1 MKNSKSSASDYLI
14 FTSGA
19 GRFALPATCVQEILY
34 PHAVTPLPFVPACVD
49 GLINI
54 EGTIAVQIDFSNMLG
69 QAQYHGKELIL
80 INTGRALC
88 ALKIDGVLGRTSIQ
102 HQNIRPVITDEY
114 TTFHAELDNIKPEF
128 FIGVATHNDT
138 TILIVDHQR
147 IGQLVQAGAMQ
158 QDGEGML
165 GKVENRD
172 DQEEEMTIPCLI
184 VISGKER
191 YAFELSGIIEIIK
204 AGICTPIPDAP
215 DYLKGFHLVRDQA
228 LPVIDLL
235 TLMQQPDPET
245 TKLWIIVI
253 ERDNVRYGLLVNT
266 TEGIEH
272 FPLESYE
279 PIVDSD
285 SNLSGLFVYQ
295 EKTTI
300 LLSPKRIVN
309 EEIFDVLSR
318 HADFHT
324 EHNTQVAEETE
335 RYLQVSIC
343 ENRYAIPIEHV
354 KRVTQFF
361 PMEQISDANDS
372 IRGAIDIDGSIIP
385 VLALEKAL
393 SLQHLVS
400 QGEYVIVSSSNA
412 ANNNTASSN
421 QQEWAIC
428 VDIAQG
434 LVDIPSAHIKRMP
447 HGNSRFV
454 NGVAHID
461 ETLVS
466 LLNFSQ
472 LEFSIQENSQ

>member
-1 MKNSKSSASDYLI
+1 MKNSELSVSDYLM

-19 GRFALPATCVQEILY
+19 GRFVLPSTCVQEILY
-34 PHAVTPLPFVPACVD
+34 PHAITPLPFVPACID

-69 QAQYHGKELIL
+69 QTQYHGQELIL
-80 INTGRALC
+80 INTGRTLC
-88 ALKIDGVLGRTSIQ
+88 ALKVDSVLGRISIQ
-102 HQNIRPVITDEY
+102 HQNIRPVITEEY

-128 FIGVATHNDT
+128 FIGVATQGDT
-138 TILIVDHQR
+138 TMLIVDHQR
-147 IGQLVQAGAMQ
+147 VGQLVQAGAMP
-158 QDGEGML
+158 QDGEGLL

-191 YAFELSGIIEIIK
+191 YAFELSGIIEIIE
-204 AGICTPIPDAP
+204 AGICTPIPGAP

-235 TLMQQPDPET
+235 TLMQQPEFENQ
-245 TKLWIIVI
+245 KSWVIII
-253 ERDNVRYGLLVNT
+253 ERDNVRYGLLVNAI
-266 TEGIEH
+266 EGIEH
-272 FPLESYE
+272 FPLDSYE

-300 LLSPKRIVN
+300 LLSPKRIVD
-309 EEIFDVLSR
+309 EEKFEILSR

-324 EHNTQVAEETE
+324 EKNVQLTEEIE

-343 ENRYAIPIEHV
+343 ENRYAIPIDHV
-354 KRVTQFF
+354 KRVAPFF
-361 PMEQISDANDS
+361 PMEQISDTNES

-393 SLQHLVS
+393 SLQNLVG
-400 QGEYVIVSSSNA
+400 QGEYVIVSNGA
-412 ANNNTASSN
+412 ANNNTSSNN

-428 VDIAQG
+428 VDAAQG
-434 LVDIPSAHIKRMP
+434 LVDIPSSHIKRMP

-461 ETLVS
+461 ETLIS

>member
-1 MKNSKSSASDYLI
+1 MKKSEPSVSDYLV

-19 GRFALPATCVQEILY
+19 GRFALPATCVLEILY
-34 PHAVTPLPFVPACVD
+34 PHAVTPLPFVPACID

-54 EGTIAVQIDFSNMLG
+54 EGTIAVQIDFSNMLDHT
-69 QAQYHGKELIL
+69 QYHGKELVL
-80 INTGRALC
+80 INTGRTLC
-88 ALKIDGVLGRTSIQ
+88 ALKVDSVLGKRSIQ

-128 FIGVATHNDT
+128 FIGVATQNDT
-138 TILIVDHQR
+138 TMLIVDHQR
-147 IGQLVQAGAMQ
+147 IGQLVQAGAIS

-165 GKVENRD
+165 GKVDNHD
-172 DQEEEMTIPCLI
+172 DAEEEMTIPCLI
-184 VISGKER
+184 VISGNER
-191 YAFELSGIIEIIK
+191 YAFELSGIMEIIE
-204 AGICTPIPDAP
+204 AGACTPIPSAP
-215 DYLKGFHLVRDQA
+215 NYLKGFHLVRDQA

-235 TLMQQPDPET
+235 SLMEQPESE
-245 TKLWIIVI
+245 KSKIWIIII
-253 ERDNVRYGLLVNT
+253 ERNNIRYGLLVNT
-266 TEGIEH
+266 IEGIEH

-279 PIVDSD
+279 PIVDND

-300 LLSPKRIVN
+300 LLSPKRIVS
-309 EEIFDVLSR
+309 EEIFDILSS
-318 HADFHT
+318 HANFDT
-324 EHNTQVAEETE
+324 ENNAQVVEEAE

-354 KRVTQFF
+354 KRVAQFF
-361 PMEQISDANDS
+361 PMEQISDAKDT

-393 SLQHLVS
+393 ALNHLVE
-400 QGEYVIVSSSNA
+400 QGEYVIVSNSATNHSTTGN
-412 ANNNTASSN
+412 N

-428 VDIAQG
+428 VDVVQG
-434 LVDIPSAHIKRMP
+434 LINIPSANIKRMQ
-447 HGNSRFV
+447 HGSSHFV

-461 ETLVS
+461 ETLIS

-472 LEFSIQENSQ
+472 LDFSIPENSQ

>member
-1 MKNSKSSASDYLI
+1 MKNSELSASDYLM

-19 GRFALPATCVQEILY
+19 GRFALPSTCVQEILY
-34 PHAVTPLPFVPACVD
+34 PHAVTPLPFVPACID

-69 QAQYHGKELIL
+69 QTQYHGLELIL
-80 INTGRALC
+80 TNTGRSLC
-88 ALKIDGVLGRTSIQ
+88 ALKVDSVLGRISIQ
-102 HQNIRPVITDEY
+102 HKNIRPVITEEY

-128 FIGVATHNDT
+128 FIGVATQDDT
-138 TILIVDHQR
+138 TMLIVDHQR
-147 IGQLVQAGAMQ
+147 VGQLVQAGAMP
-158 QDGEGML
+158 QDGEGIL
-165 GKVENRD
+165 GKVESRG

-191 YAFELSGIIEIIK
+191 YAFELSGIIEIIE
-204 AGICTPIPDAP
+204 AGICTPIPGAP

-235 TLMQQPDPET
+235 TLMQQPEIE
-245 TKLWIIVI
+245 KQKSWVIII
-253 ERDNVRYGLLVNT
+253 ERDNVRYGLLVNVI
-266 TEGIEH
+266 EGIEH
-272 FPLESYE
+272 FPLDSYE

-300 LLSPKRIVN
+300 LLSPKRIVD
-309 EEIFDVLSR
+309 EEKFQILSH

-324 EHNTQVAEETE
+324 ENNVQSVEETE

-343 ENRYAIPIEHV
+343 DNRYAIPIDHV
-354 KRVTQFF
+354 KRVAQFF
-361 PMEQISDANDS
+361 PMEEISDANDS

-393 SLQHLVS
+393 SLQNLVD
-400 QGEYVIVSSSNA
+400 QGEYVIVSNGA
-412 ANNNTASSN
+412 VNNNTSSN
-421 QQEWAIC
+421 SQQEWAIC
-428 VDIAQG
+428 VDAAQG
-434 LVDIPSAHIKRMP
+434 LVDIPSSHIKRMP
-447 HGNSRFV
+447 HGNSHFV
-454 NGVAHID
+454 NGVAHLD
-461 ETLVS
+461 ETLIS